1 MPVVHPTNNQATKT
15 KMRIAGAS
23 PGCVT
28 GGRAGLLLADGN
40 GLMIECQRI
49 RQLTVLFADAAQSQP
64 DPEAVPWLRIT
75 GEQRQGAAET
85 SFSLAR
91 QILLQGDPA
100 AAEQAFDVV
109 GIDFDRPRKGGE
121 RLLRRVGNVA
131 QQAIGDD
138 GVNPLRPRP
147 GQPIG
152 TDGLE
157 EACRGGKLV

>member
-1 MPVVHPTNNQATKT
+1 MLPSGAARFELLQAIHQGKSTAIGVQGLDQ
-15 KMRIAGAS
+15 IALGGVCVADLFIGSRQGAS

-91 QILLQGDPA
+91 QILL
-100 AAEQAFDVV
+100 
-109 GIDFDRPRKGGE
+109 
-121 RLLRRVGNVA
+121 
-131 QQAIGDD
+131 
-138 GVNPLRPRP
+138 
-147 GQPIG
+147 
-152 TDGLE
+152 
-157 EACRGGKLV
+157 